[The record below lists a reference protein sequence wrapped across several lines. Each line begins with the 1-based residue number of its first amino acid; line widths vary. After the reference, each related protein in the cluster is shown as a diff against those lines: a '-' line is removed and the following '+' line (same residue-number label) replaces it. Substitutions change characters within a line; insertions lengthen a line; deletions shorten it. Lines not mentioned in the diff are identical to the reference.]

1 MPAVWEQLLRN
12 KTIKLLIQKVW
23 IYEAM
28 PYVLRHIANQ
38 SRQYINV
45 VHTHNFIIVWPCRL
59 IINNNKNSMRLAADV
74 RHTKRMW
81 TRNGR

>member
-1 MPAVWEQLLRN
+1 
-12 KTIKLLIQKVW
+12 
-23 IYEAM
+23 M

-59 IINNNKNSMRLAADV
+59 IINNIKNSMRLAADV
-74 RHTKRMW
+74 RHTKRM
-81 TRNGR
+81 